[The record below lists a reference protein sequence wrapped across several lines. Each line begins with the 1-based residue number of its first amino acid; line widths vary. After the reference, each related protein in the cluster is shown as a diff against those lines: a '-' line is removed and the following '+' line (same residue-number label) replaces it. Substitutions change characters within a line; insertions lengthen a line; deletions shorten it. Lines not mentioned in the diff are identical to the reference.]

1 MRLQMAMTTGEEFKT
16 VRIRK
21 SAYEKA
27 VDAVRRGVAR
37 SICDVV
43 SRAVELYLSE
53 EMDRNKAIEYTK
65 EILRYLEQLEE
76 QKGDHD

>member
-1 MRLQMAMTTGEEFKT
+1 MEVEEFKT

-27 VDAVRRGVAR
+27 VDAVRRGVA
-37 SICDVV
+37 SSVCDVV

-53 EMDRNKAIEYTK
+53 KSEEVDRNKAIEYTK
-65 EILRYLEQLEE
+65 EILRYLEQSR
-76 QKGDHD
+76 